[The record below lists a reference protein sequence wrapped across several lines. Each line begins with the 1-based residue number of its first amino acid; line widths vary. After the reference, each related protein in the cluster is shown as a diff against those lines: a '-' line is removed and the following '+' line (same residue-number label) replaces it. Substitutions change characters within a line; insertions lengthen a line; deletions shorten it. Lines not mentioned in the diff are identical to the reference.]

1 MPISTTSTRRIRAG
15 LVAAAL
21 TVATAL
27 TPSAALAN
35 GAAVSTAST
44 ASTLTSPSWV
54 GQYETQ
60 IGNDPA
66 TVYYPAAQTPLPV
79 ALLLQGAN
87 VPRESYS
94 EFAKIVAGFG
104 FAVAVPNHQRA
115 VGPISG
121 LFPEQS
127 QTNAAVTWAA
137 AENTRAGSPV
147 AGRLDA
153 NRLVL
158 LGHSFGGAAG
168 LFAIG
173 NTCTVPF
180 CFGPVYQRPAAL
192 RAAVFYGAST
202 TTPGG
207 GAVPIANAGVPV
219 ALVQGGLDG
228 NNLPAAALATYNGLG
243 AAPKALVTVTGA
255 NHFGLTDT
263 QTPAGAVPD
272 ATPQT
277 LTQQESIDAAAKWS
291 GLFLRASLGDTLAA
305 AYVYG
310 FGDASDPKV
319 TVISQR

>member
-1 MPISTTSTRRIRAG
+1 MALSTGSTRRIRAG

-27 TPSAALAN
+27 TPSAALAG
-35 GAAVSTAST
+35 GATAST

-54 GQYETQ
+54 GRYETQ

-66 TVYYPAAQTPLPV
+66 TVYYPAAQTALPV

-87 VPRESYS
+87 VPKESYS

-115 VGPISG
+115 VGPVSG

-137 AENTRAGSPV
+137 AENARAGSPV

-153 NRLVL
+153 DRLVL

-228 NNLPAAALATYNGLG
+228 NNLPAARARGCPRPRRGSSRSPAQR
-243 AAPKALVTVTGA
+243 TG
-255 NHFGLTDT
+255 
-263 QTPAGAVPD
+263 
-272 ATPQT
+272 
-277 LTQQESIDAAAKWS
+277 
-291 GLFLRASLGDTLAA
+291 
-305 AYVYG
+305 
-310 FGDASDPKV
+310 
-319 TVISQR
+319 